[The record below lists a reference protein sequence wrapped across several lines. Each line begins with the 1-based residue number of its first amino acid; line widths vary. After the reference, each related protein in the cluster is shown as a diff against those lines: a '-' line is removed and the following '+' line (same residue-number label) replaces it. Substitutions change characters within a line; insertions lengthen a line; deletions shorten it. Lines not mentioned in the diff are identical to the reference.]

1 MVLTTCS
8 FIVKDQINLYQFL
21 EKIHQE
27 NLIIVNCVISL
38 FGNNYCI
45 SINLENNGNVNLT
58 NIIRGYQLIRE
69 NNYSVSQDKNTVK
82 IISNIINEPK
92 ILINLIDIIF
102 ENNYEIDFLEYSAV
116 NQILELKLKIDKNI
130 SNKTIKESFNK
141 ISKDDILL
149 L

>member
-21 EKIHQE
+21 EKIYQE
-27 NLIIVNCVISL
+27 NLNIVNCVISL
-38 FGNNYCI
+38 FGSNYCI
-45 SINLENNGNVNLT
+45 SINLENNENVNLT

-92 ILINLIDIIF
+92 IIINLIDIIF
-102 ENNYEIDFLEYSAV
+102 ENNFEIDFLEYSAV
-116 NQILELKLKIDKNI
+116 NQIIELKLKIDKNI
-130 SNKTIKESFNK
+130 SNETIKESFNK